1 VFNRTNKSTIRS
13 ITGDIMFT
21 NRQEELEARIE
32 EAQAEIAAIEETKNA
47 SKKECKDCQEKLD
60 AIPHA
65 DRKVTAILV
74 HKDGTNTGG
83 LMFHANG
90 ASSADVMEFGIQVLK
105 ATMQSLENEE
115 NAKLM
120 FSLRLAM
127 FMKDELK

>member
-1 VFNRTNKSTIRS
+1 
-13 ITGDIMFT
+13 MFT

-83 LMFHANG
+83 LMFHG
-90 ASSADVMEFGIQVLK
+90 FKCRRYGVRYSSTESYYAIP
-105 ATMQSLENEE
+105 
-115 NAKLM
+115 
-120 FSLRLAM
+120 
-127 FMKDELK
+127 